1 MFQYLAFLVLG
12 TSVSVYGPR
21 QAHQDSAFIYKTY
34 TDGAIVFEQTSKPG
48 QWNAVNDSVAQ
59 LTAQAILRLSN
70 YNKVNYAPVKELN
83 RESVGEA
90 MVFPEPSN
98 AVFIDN
104 PKPETGS
111 KAETN
116 KTGGAQSIPV
126 KEIAFKVIDE
136 QTHFMTAPDG
146 KGKIPYVLM
155 NYYAKGRILVKSEKL
170 DPVTLQPIETSA
182 PVLATR

>member
-1 MFQYLAFLVLG
+1 MFQYLAFLVLS
-12 TSVSVYGPR
+12 TSVYGPK

-59 LTAQAILRLSN
+59 LTAEAILRLSN

-90 MVFPEPSN
+90 MVFPEPSD
-98 AVFIDN
+98 AVFVDN
-104 PKPETGS
+104 A
-111 KAETN
+111 KAINDIKTETN
-116 KTGGAQSIPV
+116 KAADTQAAPA
-126 KEIAFKVIDE
+126 KEIAFKVVDE
-136 QTHFMTAPDG
+136 QTHFMTAADG
-146 KGKIPYVLM
+146 KGKIPYVVV
-155 NYYAKGRILVKSEKL
+155 NYYAKGRILVKREKL
-170 DPVTLQPIETSA
+170 DPITLEPIETSA